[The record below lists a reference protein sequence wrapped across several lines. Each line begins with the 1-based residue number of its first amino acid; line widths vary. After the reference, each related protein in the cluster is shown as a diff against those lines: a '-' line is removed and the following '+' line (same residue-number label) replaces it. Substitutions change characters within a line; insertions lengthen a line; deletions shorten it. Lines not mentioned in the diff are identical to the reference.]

1 MDQKHAVLIPK
12 MRLFGK
18 KWPTNCLFGD
28 NRPKIKNGNF
38 RKNGH
43 FWFSPKCVKNYHFWQ
58 KIVNFWAWK
67 LCVFEL
73 KTSKIKQSRVIL
85 RKKKNEKKTSTWQW
99 LVFFTLLPWP
109 FFSSKK
115 LKKMNKEIRNKIG
128 IPRRQFYPTFLTL
141 LSFIFCK
148 KKMSTRAEWLRFGKS
163 CKNVK
168 FEIIHKPIAKFV
180 VFQ

>member
-1 MDQKHAVLIPK
+1 MVIFAKWSFLIFAK
-12 MRLFGK
+12 MRQKLSFLAK
-18 KWPTNCLFGD
+18 NCE
-28 NRPKIKNGNF
+28 
-38 RKNGH
+38 
-43 FWFSPKCVKNYHFWQ
+43 
-58 KIVNFWAWK
+58 FWAWK

-85 RKKKNEKKTSTWQW
+85 RKKKNEKITSTWQW

-141 LSFIFCK
+141 LSFMFCK

-168 FEIIHKPIAKFV
+168 FEIIHKPIANFV